1 MTAGLNCMLTIFNKK
16 HRIFRNTEFPEN
28 NYSQLWRST
37 ELMKAKKS
45 QQSIMADP
53 TSPLLMIN
61 IKLVLSA
68 VINLIF
74 LYSVLSIVYNSKS
87 NLSTLRYPNA
97 AITKLIVKRIPL
109 MTIQSLTM
117 QLYPRL
123 KSVFYRLLPSP
134 SEMTNQSMK
143 LMNCIAYIQ

>member
-16 HRIFRNTEFPEN
+16 QRMFRNIELPEN

-45 QQSIMADP
+45 QASIMADP
-53 TSPLLMIN
+53 TSPLLMIK
-61 IKLVLSA
+61 IKFVLRT

-74 LYSVLSIVYNSKS
+74 LSYVLSSVFNSNS

-97 AITKLIVKRIPL
+97 AINMLMVKRMPL
-109 MTIQSLTM
+109 MSIQSLTM

-123 KSVFYRLLPSP
+123 KSVF
-134 SEMTNQSMK
+134 
-143 LMNCIAYIQ
+143 